1 MVFFFASFFFFDVC
15 AKAEAHLR
23 GEKGGE
29 GEKNLARRAVAL
41 LRAACAL
48 QTGCKRRLEKRQS
61 E

>member
-1 MVFFFASFFFFDVC
+1 MVFASFFFFDVC

-29 GEKNLARRAVAL
+29 RRKKNLVRRAVAL
-41 LRAACAL
+41 LRAACTL